1 MSQVTPGKA
10 QGNDSQTFLTA
21 LITNAAVLGVEVV
34 AFVVLKHRMS
44 RIYAPRTFLPPPECV
59 PCAFLSVPV

>member
-21 LITNAAVLGVEVV
+21 LITNASVLGIEVV
-34 AFVVLKHRMS
+34 AFVVLRTRLW
-44 RIYAPRTFLPPPECV
+44 RIYEPRSYLPPPECV
-59 PCAFLSVPV
+59 FPDLCVQ